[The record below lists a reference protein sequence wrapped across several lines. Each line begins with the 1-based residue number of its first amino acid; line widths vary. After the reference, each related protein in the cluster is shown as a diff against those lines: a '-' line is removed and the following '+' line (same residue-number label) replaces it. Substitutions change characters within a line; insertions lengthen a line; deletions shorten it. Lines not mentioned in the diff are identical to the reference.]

1 MLFIQL
7 LINGIQVGALY
18 ALIAV
23 GFSLIFGTTKIFH
36 FAHGATFTIAA
47 YFFYYSYTI
56 LDLYLLISILISIG
70 AACLFGIFMDRVI
83 YSPIQRHEGSFFTV
97 FVASLGVGIVV
108 QNIIGIVFGRGFI
121 ASPNSLSKSIEV
133 VDGLYL
139 SPISGIAILCA
150 VFLFWGLHLFL
161 NKTNIG
167 IALRALAE
175 NNELIRIYGLNARN
189 FSTIAFVL
197 GSLLVI
203 PAAVLTTMSSGL
215 NPAVGHHIMLISLAA
230 TIVGGVGSLKGAAYA
245 GLLLGLGENLALM
258 YFEPQWS
265 EAVTFVLLFLFIIFR
280 PSGFF
285 GQVVKS

>member
-7 LINGIQVGALY
+7 LVNGIQVGALY

-36 FAHGATFTIAA
+36 FAHGATFTLAA
-47 YFFYYSYTI
+47 YIFYYSYSVLEFHWI
-56 LDLYLLISILISIG
+56 LSILISTFFS
-70 AACLFGIFMDRVI
+70 CLFGIFMDRCI

-97 FVASLGVGIVV
+97 FVASLGVGIIV
-108 QNIIGIVFGRGFI
+108 QNVIGIVFGRGFI
-121 ASPNSLSKSIEV
+121 ATSSDISKSIEV
-133 VDGLYL
+133 VDGLFL
-139 SPISGIAILCA
+139 SPISGIAIICSLL
-150 VFLFWGLHLFL
+150 LFWILNLFL
-161 NKTNIG
+161 NKTNVG

-175 NNELIRIYGLNARN
+175 NNELIRVYGLNPRN
-189 FSTIAFVL
+189 FSTLAFVL

-203 PAAVLTTMSSGL
+203 PAAVLSTMSAGL

-245 GLLLGLGENLALM
+245 GLLLGMGENLALM

-285 GQVVKS
+285 GQAIKS

>member
-7 LINGIQVGALY
+7 LVNGVQVGALY

-36 FAHGATFTIAA
+36 FAHGATFTLAA
-47 YFFYYSYTI
+47 YMFYYSY
-56 LDLYLLISILISIG
+56 SILELHWILSIFISTLC
-70 AACLFGIFMDRVI
+70 ACLFGIFMDRCI

-97 FVASLGVGIVV
+97 FVASLGVGIIV
-108 QNIIGIVFGRGFI
+108 QNVIGIIFGRGFI
-121 ASPNSLSKSIEV
+121 AVSSEISKSIEV
-133 VDGLYL
+133 VDGLFL
-139 SPISGIAILCA
+139 SPISGIAIICSL
-150 VFLFWGLHLFL
+150 FLFWVLNIFL
-161 NKTNIG
+161 NKTNVG

-175 NNELIRIYGLNARN
+175 NNELIRVYGLKPRN
-189 FSTIAFVL
+189 FSTLAFVL

-203 PAAVLTTMSSGL
+203 PAAVLTTMSAGL

-245 GLLLGLGENLALM
+245 GLLLGMGENLALM

-285 GQVVKS
+285 GQAIKS